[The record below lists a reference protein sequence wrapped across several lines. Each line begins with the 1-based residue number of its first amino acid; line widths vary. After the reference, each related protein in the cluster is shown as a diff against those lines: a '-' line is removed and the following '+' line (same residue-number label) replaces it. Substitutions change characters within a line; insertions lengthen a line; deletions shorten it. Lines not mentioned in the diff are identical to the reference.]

1 MLIKKKRVA
10 DFDHVIVWWEFLFLL
25 HDCSLVCVIYWDSI
39 PVLVIL
45 SLLNLKC
52 NSFDRQFL
60 SLFMNQLLLD
70 VMLNK
75 NAENNSQPFV
85 ANLSNLKKYLDF
97 ENYTTVPFSCFR
109 LKICNVWISF
119 KVKLNSVIL
128 FVSDLVSLSQ
138 QLHSRGSTRIFSGQ
152 GRFRGIR
159 ALQLIFQLQLMKERP
174 HSENVRSFFT

>member
-70 VMLNK
+70 VMLDK

-85 ANLSNLKKYLDF
+85 VNLSNLKKYLDF

-152 GRFRGIR
+152 GRFLNSITTRVYWASITLGSRIP
-159 ALQLIFQLQLMKERP
+159 FP
-174 HSENVRSFFT
+174 PPSVTF